1 MKTYSE
7 MLRYDNYNDRL
18 EYLYIGD
25 KIGHETFGNVR
36 WLNQRLYTSPE
47 WKRIRN
53 LVILRDNGCDLGIE
67 GCDLSRSRILI
78 HHINPI
84 TEFDVVNRSS
94 CIFDLENLISI
105 SHRSHN
111 YVHFGIKEVELS
123 MERKPNDTCPWR
135 R

>member
-1 MKTYSE
+1 M
-7 MLRYDNYNDRL
+7 
-18 EYLYIGD
+18 
-25 KIGHETFGNVR
+25 
-36 WLNQRLYTSPE
+36 NQRLYTSPE
-47 WKRIRN
+47 WRKIRN

-67 GCDLSRSRILI
+67 GLDLSRSRILI

-84 TEFDVVNRSS
+84 TEFDVVNRTS

-105 SHRSHN
+105 SHTSHN
-111 YVHFGIKEVELS
+111 YVHFGIKENELS